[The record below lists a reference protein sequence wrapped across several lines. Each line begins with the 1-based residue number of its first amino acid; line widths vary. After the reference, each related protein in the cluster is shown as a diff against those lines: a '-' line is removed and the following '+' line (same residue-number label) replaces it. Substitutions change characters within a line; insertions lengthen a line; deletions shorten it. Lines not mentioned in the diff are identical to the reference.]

1 MAVCTVPRMAD
12 TDNVMVYTAASPASA
27 VGRFSP
33 IAGVAEG
40 QRD

>member
-1 MAVCTVPRMAD
+1 MEVRTVPHMAD
-12 TDNVMVYTAASPASA
+12 TDNVMVYAAASPALA